1 MCNDDDNDYNNK
13 FISIYTAVVAQRAQ
27 AGLVTP
33 ITATPGLY
41 GGNDDAGSS
50 RAAIHSSHPQTLLAR
65 DVT

>member
-1 MCNDDDNDYNNK
+1 M
-13 FISIYTAVVAQRAQ
+13 YTAVVAQRAQ

-41 GGNDDAGSS
+41 CDNDDAGSS
-50 RAAIHSSHPQTLLAR
+50 RAATPSSHPQTFLAQ